1 MELEKSQIKVQLSNH
16 EAASKVIEHLNNKIV
31 MDAKIA
37 AFQDLASKLAS
48 PKTTTCE
55 QKTSQSPQEASL
67 VSPTGMTNR
76 ANPFVL
82 PND

>member
-31 MDAKIA
+31 MDAKVAAYQDIA
-37 AFQDLASKLAS
+37 NKLAS
-48 PKTTTCE
+48 PKTTTE

-76 ANPFVL
+76 ANPFIL
-82 PND
+82 SND

>member
-1 MELEKSQIKVQLSNH
+1 
-16 EAASKVIEHLNNKIV
+16 
-31 MDAKIA
+31 MDAKVA
-37 AFQDLASKLAS
+37 AYQDMANKLAS
-48 PKTTTCE
+48 PKTTTE

-76 ANPFVL
+76 ANPFIL